1 MTEDKEKLDQNYWR
15 VSFKVCLNLTWYEA
29 EIHNFYQINS
39 AWMYTAVFNSKSLQ
53 NFYLTFITYKK
64 SDLLIE
70 PEYLRYVT

>member
-1 MTEDKEKLDQNYWR
+1 MTEGKKLDQNYWT

-39 AWMYTAVFNSKSLQ
+39 ARMDSAVFNNKILQ

-64 SDLLIE
+64 SDLLNR
-70 PEYLRYVT
+70 PEYLHYIT